1 VEVFEQ
7 QGRFAECRALCLEKL
22 DWIRA
27 QDDGAG
33 GWECAS
39 GRDVGCGDFERLAG
53 NTSHSALLL
62 GCLRSF
68 GLIPS
73 ASSPQRIGST
83 LRECWNRLQQE
94 REVLAG
100 DERLLMEALGG
111 LAENVN
117 APDSAWLRSFWESW
131 DLPVHTSRA
140 GHALRF
146 QVAAVAVAARQ
157 LCFNIRE
164 LNVVQWL
171 DCLNDKILQILAAL
185 ERSLS
190 HRARGAEEPWLEQF
204 VMELLLAEQPPS
216 LSPGFLVLS
225 EFVSDESERS
235 MGRCDLFLLA
245 QRILHLLRI
254 WLCGL
259 QLQYRKKRSRAAT
272 PCWSQ
277 LMHGHCSI
285 VGCAQAHS
293 WGRTEGDA
301 FAAALRS
308 ATAYLETARRLVESS
323 EVEAACRALRRE
335 EARSKVLL
343 CLRSCEEELCRSC
356 LPDWHSMGWLSP
368 GSRAGVAAEAA
379 RAPLIQR
386 RIDELLGDVRAA
398 LRRKALAKPKQWLGI
413 EDVLKAPLVLCPLVD
428 FHGLPSLRQ
437 QVRKDTAW
445 ALASKMLSIMETL
458 QAENPAR
465 AQGEAKRPT
474 YDDLLNFFEMTCEVV
489 QHLEKSWTRPESDNS
504 YPYCPE
510 VVCHLL
516 EQGVVWA
523 NVLLT
528 RMSNTTL
535 PESYVRMHL
544 SRYPHLAGLAA
555 QNELPQGRKQKVID
569 ALWTFARAAA
579 IFLEHSGRFEN
590 WVKATD
596 PDAQHGTS
604 HCLRLFIIIFSSA
617 TINWLRHQR
626 NTNVCEKILRGIGF
640 QHRLRLM
647 NGGSLDLGA
656 GSFPKKLQWLVAGP
670 PRDESATNGRQFDR
684 MTPWVH
690 AVLSDFN
697 NPLVILHRGAC
708 SDAPPGWT
716 YGQRHLEFHREDF
729 VKKENLPKLYACL
742 NVSREGPI
750 WEETVESWRPGFVT
764 VSHPPVRRV
773 IVYTPG
779 QEACDFSG
787 LFVANSPLESESSPP
802 EDSHEGGFVLN
813 TDASNEANQEHHF
826 EGDLEAAAA
835 LVVEAQTLPL
845 RMVLVLLI
853 ALRRIRVRLA
863 ATSGPRDVLV
873 RSSLAWLAREQASL
887 QERRIY
893 LRFVVPVLAKSQEET
908 RLNALRQEVGHRA
921 GSPEDKAAI
930 MQVQELLDE
939 MQVMATQFRQK
950 HEQQRVQDGLEEDM
964 RAK

>member
-1 VEVFEQ
+1 
-7 QGRFAECRALCLEKL
+7 
-22 DWIRA
+22 
-27 QDDGAG
+27 
-33 GWECAS
+33 
-39 GRDVGCGDFERLAG
+39 
-53 NTSHSALLL
+53 
-62 GCLRSF
+62 
-68 GLIPS
+68 
-73 ASSPQRIGST
+73 
-83 LRECWNRLQQE
+83 
-94 REVLAG
+94 
-100 DERLLMEALGG
+100 M
-111 LAENVN
+111 
-117 APDSAWLRSFWESW
+117 
-131 DLPVHTSRA
+131 HTSRA

-190 HRARGAEEPWLEQF
+190 HRPTRGAYGLHSTLTRRGQQNLTLPPVRARGAEEPWLEQF

-555 QNELPQGRKQKVID
+555 QNELPQGDPEFQLPTCNIIKSFCLLPVYFRDSSRVPGRKQKVID

-729 VKKENLPKLYACL
+729 VKKEPRKL
-742 NVSREGPI
+742 
-750 WEETVESWRPGFVT
+750 
-764 VSHPPVRRV
+764 
-773 IVYTPG
+773 
-779 QEACDFSG
+779 
-787 LFVANSPLESESSPP
+787 
-802 EDSHEGGFVLN
+802 
-813 TDASNEANQEHHF
+813 
-826 EGDLEAAAA
+826 
-835 LVVEAQTLPL
+835 
-845 RMVLVLLI
+845 
-853 ALRRIRVRLA
+853 
-863 ATSGPRDVLV
+863 
-873 RSSLAWLAREQASL
+873 
-887 QERRIY
+887 
-893 LRFVVPVLAKSQEET
+893 
-908 RLNALRQEVGHRA
+908 
-921 GSPEDKAAI
+921 
-930 MQVQELLDE
+930 
-939 MQVMATQFRQK
+939 
-950 HEQQRVQDGLEEDM
+950 
-964 RAK
+964 